1 MALIIRTDGST
12 EEMNNPTLEQLQEAV
27 GGRIEYVRIREGLI
41 DGSNYMYCNDEGKN
55 EGLEYNERATILA
68 DILSWDF
75 IAGNVVVMFE
85 GEDEEE

>member
-12 EEMNNPTLEQLQEAV
+12 EEINSPTLEQLQEAV

-41 DGSNYMYCNDEGKN
+41 HGSNYMYCNEEGKI
-55 EGLEYNERATILA
+55 EGLEYNAHATILA